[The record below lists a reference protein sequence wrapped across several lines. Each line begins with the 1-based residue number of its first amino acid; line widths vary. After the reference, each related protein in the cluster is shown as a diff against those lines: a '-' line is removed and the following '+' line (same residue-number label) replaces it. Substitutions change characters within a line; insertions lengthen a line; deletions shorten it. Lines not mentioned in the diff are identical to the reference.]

1 MVDATKAE
9 KQLILHE
16 GLRLKAYLDTEG
28 FWTVGVGYNVSARGT
43 DQLGKIC
50 GRVFAGGIENLTLS
64 RDEALK
70 VLRYDIHN
78 FEEAIRR
85 YFPTYDVLN
94 EVRQR
99 VCLDMAFNLGWKAAG
114 FHQTIAYIKENDW
127 SGAAKQLYL
136 SKWSRQVGDGPG
148 GKWDRCD
155 RLAKM
160 LLTGLDY
167 TI

>member
-1 MVDATKAE
+1 MVDKKKTE
-9 KQLILHE
+9 KQLVLHE
-16 GLRLKAYLDTEG
+16 GIRLVSYKDSLG
-28 FWTVGVGYNVSARGT
+28 FWTIGVGYNVDARGVG
-43 DQLGKIC
+43 QLEKIC
-50 GRVFAGGIENLTLS
+50 GRSFAGPVESLTIT

-70 VLRYDIHN
+70 VLRYDIDN
-78 FEEAIRR
+78 FEKAVQK
-85 YFPTYDVLN
+85 YFPTYDTLN

-99 VCLDMAFNLGWKAAG
+99 VCLDMAFNLGFKALG
-114 FHQTIAYIKENDW
+114 FHQTIAYIKAGDW

-167 TI
+167 TA